1 MRTTPS
7 ASCWRSTVDAERG
20 GVASPTCA
28 PRRARC
34 LALQTVCG
42 GVAVSRSEA
51 LKVRGGVRVA
61 PFFYPLMLQPV
72 VLGVWNF

>member
-1 MRTTPS
+1 M
-7 ASCWRSTVDAERG
+7 DAERG

-34 LALQTVCG
+34 LALQTICG
-42 GVAVSRSEA
+42 GVDRVTVSRSEA

-72 VLGVWNF
+72 VLGVWDF